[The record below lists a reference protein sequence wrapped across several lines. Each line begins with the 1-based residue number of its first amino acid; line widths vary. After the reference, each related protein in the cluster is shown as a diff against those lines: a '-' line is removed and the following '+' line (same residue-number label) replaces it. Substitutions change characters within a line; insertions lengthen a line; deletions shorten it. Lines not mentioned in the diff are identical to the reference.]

1 MNEIVTLKAVSVHGV
16 FERSQK
22 IENEAG
28 HVSSILGEKTVGS
41 EHNVHWGK
49 REIC

>member
-1 MNEIVTLKAVSVHGV
+1 MNEIVTLKAVSVRGM

-28 HVSSILGEKTVGS
+28 HVSSILGGEDNGQ
-41 EHNVHWGK
+41 
-49 REIC
+49 